1 MNAPDAVSIVR
12 EVYDACSK
20 LFPGGVH
27 DAYLYGSYARG
38 DFDSESDVDILL
50 TIDADGMEISK
61 HRNDLAEITSDLS
74 LKHDVTVSV
83 TAKPLQQFR
92 QYSAVMPFYKSVLR
106 EGVRYAN

>member
-1 MNAPDAVSIVR
+1 MNTPDAVSIVH

-20 LFPGGVH
+20 LFPGGIH

-50 TIDADGMEISK
+50 TIDADGVEIAKYRSA
-61 HRNDLAEITSDLS
+61 LAEVTSDLS
-74 LKHDVTVSV
+74 LRHDVTVSV

-92 QYSAVMPFYKSVLR
+92 QYSTVMPFYKNVLQ
-106 EGVRYAN
+106 EGIRYAD

>member
-1 MNAPDAVSIVR
+1 MSTSDAVSIVR
-12 EVYDACSK
+12 EVYNECRK
-20 LFPGGVH
+20 IFPNGVH

-38 DFDSESDVDILL
+38 DFDNESDVDILL

-61 HRNDLAEITSDLS
+61 RRKDLAEITSNLS

-92 QYSAVMPFYKSVLR
+92 QYSAVMPFYKNVLR